1 MWHIKKGKNR
11 VEIDIKKF
19 EEEINDLITESSISD
34 KDLEKKNKKLI
45 RKQKQLIFTE
55 KIIKQIF

>member
-1 MWHIKKGKNR
+1 MWHIKRVKNR
-11 VEIDIKKF
+11 IKIDIKKF
-19 EEEINDLITESSISD
+19 EEEINNLIVASSISD